1 MKATTQQCNCFWRW
15 GISSVAVLFLIA
27 GSVTGVFA
35 QAVPGGTLDP
45 TTIPKYVHAA
55 GDPAGDEK

>member
-1 MKATTQQCNCFWRW
+1 MKATTQQCNRFRRW
-15 GISSVAVLFLIA
+15 GIFGAVLLFLIA

-45 TTIPKYVHAA
+45 ITIPKYVT
-55 GDPAGDEK
+55 PLVIPPVL